1 MDKTAIDKELTKY
14 NITDAAIATLKQNY
28 MQLMVKGIEDKDGF
42 KKVHEARMDI
52 VKRRT
57 SVEKTRKDLKADSLE
72 YGRRVDA
79 EAKRITG
86 LLQPIEDHL
95 AEQEKIVTDELA
107 RIKAQKE
114 AEEAARIRARVNRLF
129 EFGARFD
136 GENYTAYG
144 LVIPATILKAATDEQ
159 FASFVKQIEDVKQAE
174 EDEARRKA
182 EEEARI
188 KAEEEAKR
196 KAEEERLAKIAAEQE
211 AERQRLEEA
220 ARIQKAEEERL
231 QKQREEFERKAREEQ
246 EKIEAEK
253 RRIADEEAA
262 RQQAIKDEQR
272 RQEEEKIR
280 QAELKKAQEDAAE
293 KARIEAEEKARREA
307 AEKAEAERKAKE
319 EVERREALRPDK
331 EKLLGFARDLRALYV
346 EWPGQLATDEGKAI
360 IEQAC
365 EVLLSVALTI
375 EKKAKEL

>member
-1 MDKTAIDKELTKY
+1 MDKTTIDKELTRY
-14 NITDAAIATLKQNY
+14 NITDAAIASLSAKY
-28 MQLMVKGIEDKDGF
+28 MELTVKGIEDKDGF

-57 SVEKTRKDLKADSLE
+57 SVEKTRKDLKADSLD

-79 EAKRITG
+79 EAKRITA

-95 AEQEKIVTDELA
+95 TEQEKVVTDELA

-114 AEEAARIRARVNRLF
+114 AEEAARIQARVNRLF

-136 GENYTAYG
+136 GEKYTAYG
-144 LVIPATILKAATDEQ
+144 LVIPATILKAATDDQ
-159 FASFVKQIEDVKQAE
+159 FASFVKQIEDAKAAE
-174 EDEARRKA
+174 EAEARRKA

-220 ARIQKAEEERL
+220 ARLQKAEEERL
-231 QKQREEFERKAREEQ
+231 QKQREEFERKVREEQ

-253 RRIADEEAA
+253 RR
-262 RQQAIKDEQR
+262 
-272 RQEEEKIR
+272 QEEEKIR
-280 QAELKKAQEDAAE
+280 QAEMEKAKAEAAE

-307 AEKAEAERKAKE
+307 EEKAEAERKAKE
-319 EVERREALRPDK
+319 EAERREALRPDK
-331 EKLLGFARDLRALYV
+331 EKLMAFARDLKAFYTERA
-346 EWPGQLATDEGKAI
+346 GQFKSFQGVSVFEETCEILLA
-360 IEQAC
+360 
-365 EVLLSVALTI
+365 VATTL
-375 EKKAKEL
+375 EKKANEL